1 MFTRSHVSGK
11 DSDVVSLC
19 LSLSLLGRRALGTAS
34 NNSLTSVE
42 FFLTGLHALFKGK
55 QIFSLDPSLINKAA
69 KILKIKMEVAP
80 SLFIVDII

>member
-1 MFTRSHVSGK
+1 M
-11 DSDVVSLC
+11 VSLC

-55 QIFSLDPSLINKAA
+55 HIFYLAPSDKAA
-69 KILKIKMEVAP
+69 KIWIIMIEVAP
-80 SLFIVDII
+80 SLFIVYFIYLFWALV